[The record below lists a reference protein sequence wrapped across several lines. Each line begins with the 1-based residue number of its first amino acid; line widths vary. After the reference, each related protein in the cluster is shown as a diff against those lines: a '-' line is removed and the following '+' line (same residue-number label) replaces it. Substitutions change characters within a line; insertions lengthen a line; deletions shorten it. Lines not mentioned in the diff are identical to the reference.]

1 MHYFHLDGRMH
12 YFLITKIFCLKNFS
26 GRLGFVMLMSF
37 KANQLS
43 NFPKKELRACEFVHD
58 VLSCLSWDD
67 MCMGSFARSVS

>member
-1 MHYFHLDGRMH
+1 
-12 YFLITKIFCLKNFS
+12 
-26 GRLGFVMLMSF
+26 MLMSF